1 MDLAFCIVQTTID
14 DEARAHDIAA
24 ALVTQKLAAC
34 VQVAEVTSHYVWK
47 GAAAREREF
56 LLAAKARRG
65 DFEAIAAA
73 IRALHTYE
81 LPEIIATPVVAG
93 DPAYLDW
100 LRRETERG

>member
-1 MDLAFCIVQTTID
+1 MDLAFCVVQTTID
-14 DEARAHDIAA
+14 DEARAHQMAA

-34 VQVAEVTSHYVWK
+34 VQVTELTSHYIWK
-47 GAAAREREF
+47 GAAAREKEF

-65 DFEAIAAA
+65 DFDALAAA

-81 LPEIIATPVVAG
+81 LPEIIATPIIAG

-100 LRRETERG
+100 VGRETER